1 MMAFRYRALTPNGE
15 VVSGSISAPSA
26 AEVAERVE
34 YLGLIPIETV
44 RDEGGRTSGTRW
56 DFTFLSRPRPE
67 DVTILTGDLALLL
80 QTGAR
85 INDALE
91 LLSADADIGRLR
103 PTVAKLTAAILSGES
118 FADALASHPALFPPM
133 YVELARVGETSG
145 TLVNI
150 LEVLGAERVRA
161 DALRR
166 RFSDALRYPAFVLAA
181 ASAVLLFFLTFV
193 LPQFGAVLRDFN
205 TKLDPFLVTFLAL
218 SEFLQAHTAAVVAT
232 LTLTVGGGWFF
243 LRRPKV
249 RGAIMGALAR
259 LPFIGRVLEFHRTS
273 IFCRNL
279 GVLLSSGVPLA
290 TTLRILA
297 DLMATT
303 GRSAAWSETVDL
315 VRHGGKLSDALAKTG
330 AIPPMAI
337 RTLRLGEDSGQ
348 LPMLAQRIAEFY
360 EAKLQRS
367 LDELVGIAGPAAIII
382 ISIIVGGL
390 IVSVM
395 TALMSVSQVV
405 G

>member
-1 MMAFRYRALTPNGE
+1 MTFRYRALTPNGE

-44 RDEGGRTSGTRW
+44 RDEGGRTSGTGW
-56 DFTFLSRPRPE
+56 NFTILSHPRPE
-67 DVTILTGDLALLL
+67 DVTIFTGDLALLL

-166 RFSDALRYPAFVLAA
+166 RFTDALSYPAFVLAA

-218 SEFLQAHTAAVVAT
+218 SEFLQAHTAAVAAT
-232 LTLTVGGGWFF
+232 AILAVGAGWFF

-249 RGAIMGALAR
+249 RGAIMGALGH

-279 GVLLSSGVPLA
+279 GILLSSGVPLA

-337 RTLRLGEDSGQ
+337 RTLRLGEESGQ

-367 LDELVGIAGPAAIII
+367 LDKLVGVAGPAAIIV
-382 ISIIVGGL
+382 ISIVVGGL

>member
-1 MMAFRYRALTPNGE
+1 MMTFRYRALTPNGE

-249 RGAIMGALAR
+249 RGAIMEALAR

-367 LDELVGIAGPAAIII
+367 LGKLVDIAGPAAIII